1 MSSRP
6 RRVEER
12 HEGENKDE
20 KGTRGEG
27 RMGEVK
33 GFREHISENT
43 EVTAQMLRA
52 GVNAEGGQWDRRAGT
67 E

>member
-1 MSSRP
+1 MKVRM
-6 RRVEER
+6 
-12 HEGENKDE
+12 KME

-27 RMGEVK
+27 SMGEVK

-52 GVNAEGGQWDRRAGT
+52 GVNAEGGQWDLISMLWM
-67 E
+67 ELSWVWV